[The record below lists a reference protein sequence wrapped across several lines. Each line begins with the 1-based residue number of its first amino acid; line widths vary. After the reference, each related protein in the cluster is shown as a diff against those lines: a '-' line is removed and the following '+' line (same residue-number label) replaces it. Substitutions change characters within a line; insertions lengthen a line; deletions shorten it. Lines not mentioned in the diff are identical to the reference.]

1 MREFDISD
9 TIMAVIENS
18 KAITMPFF
26 LQQQSIQDTHT
37 AISKSNSYNKK
48 KNTIISRLLLYLYN
62 QFGSNGNSY
71 LFS

>member
-18 KAITMPFF
+18 KAITMSFF

-37 AISKSNSYNKK
+37 TISKSNSYNK
-48 KNTIISRLLLYLYN
+48 
-62 QFGSNGNSY
+62 
-71 LFS
+71 

>member
-1 MREFDISD
+1 MRKFDVSD

-37 AISKSNSYNKK
+37 TISKSNSYNK
-48 KNTIISRLLLYLYN
+48 
-62 QFGSNGNSY
+62 
-71 LFS
+71 